1 MESGI
6 QQICSASIAQ
16 LIIYSWQTHFLATD
30 ETCELTQV
38 ISKYNRKLT
47 CGVSFD
53 ENKMSYFLKLS
64 IISCKPSEMTFL
76 EIIIKSI
83 KSLSAFIKIVILLRY
98 SPACSESS
106 ALRQNNS
113 GNIIAPAGFSIDANR
128 FSNKSGTGLGKEFV
142 NTASGLI
149 RNTQRDAR

>member
-83 KSLSAFIKIVILLRY
+83 KSLSAFINIVILLRY

-106 ALRQNNS
+106 GVLYVKTIPRTLLRLLAFPLTQ
-113 GNIIAPAGFSIDANR
+113 IDFQTKAAR
-128 FSNKSGTGLGKEFV
+128 DLG
-142 NTASGLI
+142 
-149 RNTQRDAR
+149 RNLSTQRAD